1 MTIGSLDIFPK
12 TGGGSSNIN
21 NLTGYPLTVPH
32 GGTGATSFTNGG
44 ILIGEG
50 ASPIQ
55 SIPLSDGQ
63 VLIGSTGSNPVA
75 STLTAGTGISIVSA
89 AGSITIS
96 NTSATSITFDTNFGG
111 TASPI
116 AGILNLLGSGII
128 TTTGLGN
135 TVTIDTIPLTNG
147 QLFIGSGGTPVAG
160 TLTGGNGIT
169 ITPGAGS
176 ITISA
181 SSTFADQ
188 FDTNGGGTATPSGG
202 ILNLFGSGII
212 TTSGTGNTVTIQTT
226 SLSNGQLFIGSG
238 GTPVASTL
246 TPGAGISITTGAGSI
261 TISNTSAS
269 AIQFDGNTGTATLSA
284 GVINIVGNTDGIVST
299 TATGNTVTI
308 QSTTLTD
315 GQLFIGSSGNPPAA
329 STLTAGSGISIG
341 IASGSIT
348 ISSSA
353 TGLGWVDVTPIM
365 SPKQMVSD
373 TGYIAD
379 GVSLIT
385 LILPTSPAQGDVVRV
400 AGFGSGGWK
409 IEQNAGQQ
417 IFYGSDSTTAGTGGS
432 LQSSNQY
439 DCIELLCITTNT
451 FVALSS
457 IGNITVV

>member
-50 ASPIQ
+50 TSPIQ

-315 GQLFIGSSGNPPAA
+315 GQLFIGSTGNPPVA
-329 STLTAGSGISIG
+329 STLTAGTGISI
-341 IASGSIT
+341 ADAPGSIT

>member
-116 AGILNLLGSGII
+116 AGILNLFGSGII
-128 TTTGLGN
+128 TTSGTGN
-135 TVTIDTIPLTNG
+135 TVTIQTTSLSNG

-160 TLTGGNGIT
+160 TLTPGNGITITPGAGSITISASSTFADQFDTNGGGTATPSGGILNLFGSGIITTSGTGNTVTIQTTSLSNGQLFIGSGGTPVAGTLTPGNGIT

-315 GQLFIGSSGNPPAA
+315 GQFFLVFSG
-329 STLTAGSGISIG
+329 
-341 IASGSIT
+341 
-348 ISSSA
+348 
-353 TGLGWVDVTPIM
+353 TP
-365 SPKQMVSD
+365 
-373 TGYIAD
+373 
-379 GVSLIT
+379 
-385 LILPTSPAQGDVVRV
+385 
-400 AGFGSGGWK
+400 
-409 IEQNAGQQ
+409 
-417 IFYGSDSTTAGTGGS
+417 
-432 LQSSNQY
+432 
-439 DCIELLCITTNT
+439 
-451 FVALSS
+451 
-457 IGNITVV
+457 